1 MRAHRKFREFRRWS
15 GRWPGVLAVA
25 ACSVVNVPRAESA
38 VGFRPQDFQTKA
50 TFQLSVDSSKVLT
63 PGTSKIVT
71 ESAFVTL
78 THGLIPGNA
87 DGLEVQFF
95 TKPITEAAR
104 TDILE
109 NGAKEMRKSNY
120 AALVL
125 FLDKESRVVQVNLS
139 YVIPGTTVGRTVA
152 SRPEELKQFSNYKF
166 DGKRLVLQSKGIY
179 SESGSGDGR
188 VKLSWDVDFNLPVFD
203 RVKK

>member
-1 MRAHRKFREFRRWS
+1 MRSKNSLALLTLVVCCVMEVPQANS
-15 GRWPGVLAVA
+15 DGR
-25 ACSVVNVPRAESA
+25 
-38 VGFRPQDFQTKA
+38 FRPQEFQTKA
-50 TFQLSVDSSKVLT
+50 IFQLVVNNSKVLK
-63 PGTSKIVT
+63 PGTSKLVT

-87 DGLEVQFF
+87 DGLEIQLF

-104 TDILE
+104 ADILE

-125 FLDKESRVVQVNLS
+125 FLDKENKVSQVNLS
-139 YVIPGTTVGRTVA
+139 YVIQGTTVARTVA
-152 SRPEELKQFSNYKF
+152 WKPEELAQFSNYKF
-166 DGKRLVLQSKGIY
+166 DGKRLLLKSKGIY
-179 SESGSGDGR
+179 DESGSTDER
-188 VKLSWDVDFNLPVFD
+188 LKLSWDVDFNLPVFN